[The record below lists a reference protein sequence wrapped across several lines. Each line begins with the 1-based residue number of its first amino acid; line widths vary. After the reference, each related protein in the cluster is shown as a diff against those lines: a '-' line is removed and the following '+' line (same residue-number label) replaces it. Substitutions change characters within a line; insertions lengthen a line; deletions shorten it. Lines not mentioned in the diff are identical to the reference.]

1 MSSVSNRSYWPAP
14 LAICCLLLLISGSGV
29 VEAIGLGS
37 DLQIHGFATQGFV
50 KTTDNRFF
58 GDSEDGTFEFT
69 ELGVNASYKVSP
81 SVLVSGQ
88 LLSRNAGKMDDG
100 SPAIDYALVDW
111 NLSNSGDGAFGLLA
125 GRIKNTLGLYNETR
139 DVAFTRP
146 SIFLSQQVYFDR
158 VRDLFLSADGVHLYG
173 RLHTDSGQW
182 TVNLGAGTNPVDE
195 NVEISYLG
203 RDFAG
208 DLDAEDVSLIAR
220 AEFET
225 HDGKWRLGLS
235 GAKATL
241 AFDAAQTDP
250 IGSGRVDFLYWVASL
265 QYNAERWTL
274 TGEYMREPVDYR
286 GFGPLLDNRDSTV
299 EGYYLQGSYLLR
311 EDLEL
316 IVRYAEG
323 YADKDDR
330 NGRNQSA
337 ATVGQPPPHS
347 FFQKDWMLGVRWDV
361 TPNFMLRAEYQ
372 WNDGVWTLSNRENPD
387 PSATVKDWEM
397 FSLLASYR
405 F

>member
-1 MSSVSNRSYWPAP
+1 MLCW
-14 LAICCLLLLISGSGV
+14 LLFVLGSGTAK
-29 VEAIGLGS
+29 AIDFGG
-37 DLQIHGFATQGFV
+37 DLQVHGFATQGFV

-58 GDSEDGTFEFT
+58 GDSEDGAFEFT
-69 ELGVNASYKVSP
+69 ELGINASYKVSP

-100 SPAIDYALVDW
+100 SPTVDYALIDW
-111 NLSNSGDGAFGLLA
+111 NLSNTSDGAVGLLA

-146 SIFLSQQVYFDR
+146 SIFLPQQVYFDR
-158 VRDLFLSADGVHLYG
+158 VRDLFLSADGVQIYG
-173 RLHTDSGQW
+173 RIPTDSGRW
-182 TVNLGAGTNPVDE
+182 MVNLGATINPIDK
-195 NVEISYLG
+195 NVEIAFLG
-203 RDFAG
+203 RDFEG
-208 DLDAEDVSLIAR
+208 DLDADDVTFIAR
-220 AEFET
+220 AEYET
-225 HDGKWRLGLS
+225 HDGAWRLGWS
-235 GAKATL
+235 AAKVTL
-241 AFDAAQTDP
+241 DFDASRTDP
-250 IGSGRVDFLYWVASL
+250 IGDGRIDLLYWVASL

-274 TGEYMREPVDYR
+274 TGEYMREPVDFQ
-286 GFGPLLDNRDSTV
+286 GFGPLLGSRDSTV

-311 EDLEL
+311 NDLEL

-323 YADKDDR
+323 YTDRDDR
-330 NGRNQSA
+330 SGMTQSA
-337 ATVGQPPPHS
+337 ATGGQLPPHS

-372 WNDGVWTLSNRENPD
+372 WNDGTWTLSNRENPD